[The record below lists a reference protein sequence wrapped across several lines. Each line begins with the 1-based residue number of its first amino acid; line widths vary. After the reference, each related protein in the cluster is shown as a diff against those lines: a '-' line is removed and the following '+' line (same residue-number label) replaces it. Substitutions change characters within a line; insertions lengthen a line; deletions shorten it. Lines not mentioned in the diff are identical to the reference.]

1 MTGVHW
7 SWRTGRWIA
16 GVHCDWNVDTLV
28 TLSGVLGV
36 SNGGH
41 GVRLWVGAQGLW
53 GWSCSTL
60 LVSFVLQLQFRLS
73 IADLCGINGFANSGC
88 CMVKEYIARGKIR
101 ICVEYRKVA
110 IFGDFWK
117 RSAAKIENIAHLLI
131 FTINSEYSSDSLGD
145 FRGGEANVTKIKN

>member
-1 MTGVHW
+1 MVGMV
-7 SWRTGRWIA
+7 SDCGSVPMDCGA
-16 GVHCDWNVDTLV
+16 GAV
-28 TLSGVLGV
+28 T
-36 SNGGH
+36 
-41 GVRLWVGAQGLW
+41 
-53 GWSCSTL
+53 TL

-101 ICVEYRKVA
+101 ICVEYRKEA

-131 FTINSEYSSDSLGD
+131 FTINYEYSFLSIFYTNSYLSP
-145 FRGGEANVTKIKN
+145 